1 MNNILYEE
9 LGPRGRRATAMWA
22 VAGGLVIA
30 AILAWTLFTLWERKQ
45 LSAEVWS
52 VLLNPDLGRLL
63 MSGLVET
70 LRAASVAMLL
80 SLAAGTLVAAGR
92 LSDNPWV
99 RVPVRAA
106 TEVLRGLPLL
116 LLIFFLYLGAPAL
129 GFDVSIFWALVL
141 GMTLYNCAVIGEI
154 VRAGILSLPK
164 GQAEAARAIG
174 LTPSQTFR
182 YVLIPQAVRRM
193 LPALVSQLVIMLKET
208 SLGFII
214 GYHEMLRNGRTAVE
228 YLGGQYSI
236 AVYTLIAIIYVA
248 MNTSLSVLTKRL
260 DERGTRHD
268 GSVRVAPATQAV

>member
-1 MNNILYEE
+1 MSNILYEE
-9 LGPRGRRATAMWA
+9 LGPRARRATTLWA
-22 VAGGLVIA
+22 VAGGVAIA
-30 AILAWTLFTLWERKQ
+30 ALLAWALVKLWQRGQ
-45 LSAEVWS
+45 LSAEVWK
-52 VLLNPDLGRLL
+52 VLLDPDLGKLL
-63 MSGLVET
+63 ASGLVET

-80 SLAAGTLVAAGR
+80 SLFAGTLVAIGR
-92 LSDNPWV
+92 LSENVWVSAPV
-99 RVPVRAA
+99 RVA
-106 TEVLRGLPLL
+106 TEILRGLPLL

-129 GFDVSIFWALVL
+129 GFDVSTFWALVL

-174 LTPSQTFR
+174 LTPPQIFR

-214 GYHEMLRNGRTAVE
+214 GYHEMLRNGRSAVE

-236 AVYTLIAIIYVA
+236 AVYTLIAVIYVV
-248 MNTSLSVLTKRL
+248 MNTSLSLLTKRL
-260 DERGTRHD
+260 DERGKRHD
-268 GSVRVAPATQAV
+268 GSVRLPPSSEAV

>member
-1 MNNILYEE
+1 MSNILYEE
-9 LGPRGRRATAMWA
+9 LGPRAKRATTLWAM
-22 VAGGLVIA
+22 AGGVAIA
-30 AILAWTLFTLWERKQ
+30 GILGWALFTLWQRNQ
-45 LSAEVWS
+45 LSAQVWG
-52 VLLNPDLGRLL
+52 VLLNPDLGKLL
-63 MSGLVET
+63 ASGLVET
-70 LRAASVAMLL
+70 LRAAVVAMLL
-80 SLAAGTLVAAGR
+80 SLLAGTLVAAGR
-92 LSDNPWV
+92 LSENLWV
-99 RVPVRAA
+99 RVPVRVA
-106 TEVLRGLPLL
+106 TEILRGLPLL

-129 GFDVSIFWALVL
+129 GIDVSIFWALVL

-174 LTPSQTFR
+174 LTPPQTLR

-248 MNTSLSVLTKRL
+248 MNTSLSVLTRRL

-268 GSVRVAPATQAV
+268 GSVRVAPSSEAV